1 MPKAPC
7 SGVFCVWLRDARVG
21 LTLDPRIPERPS
33 LVVHTSH
40 SLLPGSCD
48 AKDRRVAR
56 GAESGRCVTWP
67 RGSCRTKGRS
77 QSPEPEVQRRPGS
90 GWASSPARRCS
101 RGPPMLPSP
110 LRPCPS
116 QGPSHGG
123 EGFICHVPTTE
134 RPKAN
139 VQGTRLSLTS
149 VHSTNTGGE
158 PATGQG
164 LGWLL
169 DTGDERTSY
178 RMSRLTCDFIPS
190 C

>member
-33 LVVHTSH
+33 LVLHTSH

-67 RGSCRTKGRS
+67 RGSRRTKGRS

-101 RGPPMLPSP
+101 RGGPRGLRRFPPHSVRAPHRGLVTAVRASSATCPPRKGPMQTSRAPVSP
-110 LRPCPS
+110 
-116 QGPSHGG
+116 
-123 EGFICHVPTTE
+123 
-134 RPKAN
+134 
-139 VQGTRLSLTS
+139 
-149 VHSTNTGGE
+149 
-158 PATGQG
+158 
-164 LGWLL
+164 
-169 DTGDERTSY
+169 
-178 RMSRLTCDFIPS
+178 
-190 C
+190 